1 MMAVQWTLL
10 ATDIISKMR
19 LFKNYTYIQTSP
31 VEWAVVTSSQN
42 SNFIGDWVNIFN
54 ENQRRIYMRRARPA
68 ATAQHTAARKL
79 EAMCDTKPDKTTGFV
94 TSLGHS
100 SHES

>member
-1 MMAVQWTLL
+1 
-10 ATDIISKMR
+10 MR
-19 LFKNYTYIQTSP
+19 N
-31 VEWAVVTSSQN
+31 
-42 SNFIGDWVNIFN
+42 
-54 ENQRRIYMRRARPA
+54 ARPAAA

-100 SHES
+100 SLEFQIGGYRIKAM